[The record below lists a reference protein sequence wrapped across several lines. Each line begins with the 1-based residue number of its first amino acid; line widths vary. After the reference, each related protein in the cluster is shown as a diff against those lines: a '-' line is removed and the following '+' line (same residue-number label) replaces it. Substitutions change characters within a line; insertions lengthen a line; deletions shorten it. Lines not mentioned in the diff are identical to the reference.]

1 MTNLIETNP
10 IEGFKVYGQQ
20 MVEYTVD
27 GIAGRDFASATAI
40 AALAES
46 SAIEESAAAHAKVI
60 RARQEKLKDMGDAVA
75 VLTKAIATMPVKNQ
89 KSTDKSSA
97 DDALYTAKTNLERY
111 GVSLSLT
118 DGNKVTRKSAENARN
133 NAEYAIDVEDND
145 LQQDMVTLQ
154 GLVSKRDNAFST
166 ASKVLKKVAST
177 GKSIIRTIGG

>member
-1 MTNLIETNP
+1 MTNLIETHA

-27 GIAGRDFASATAI
+27 GIAGKDFASATAI

-46 SAIEESAAAHAKVI
+46 TAIEESAAAYANVI
-60 RARQEKLKDMGDAVA
+60 RARQKKLVDMGDVIA
-75 VLTKAIATMPVKNQ
+75 VLSKAMATVPVKNQ
-89 KSTDKSSA
+89 TSSDKSEA
-97 DDALYTAKTNLERY
+97 DDALYTAKANLERY

-118 DGNKVTRKSAENARN
+118 DGNKVTRKNAEAARN
-133 NAEYAIDVEDND
+133 NAEYSMDVEDND

-166 ASKVLKKVAST
+166 AAKVLRKVAST
-177 GKSIIRTIGG
+177 GGTITRSIGG

>member
-1 MTNLIETNP
+1 MTNLIETHA

-46 SAIEESAAAHAKVI
+46 TAIEGAAAAYANVI

-75 VLTKAIATMPVKNQ
+75 VLTKAIATMPVKDQ
-89 KSTDKSSA
+89 KSTDESSA
-97 DDALYTAKTNLERY
+97 DNALQTAKTNLERY
-111 GVSLSLT
+111 GVTLSLT
-118 DGNKVTRKSAENARN
+118 GGNKVTRKSAENARN
-133 NAEYAIDVEDND
+133 NAEYAMDVEDND

-154 GLVSKRDNAFST
+154 GLVTKRDNAFST

>member
-27 GIAGRDFASATAI
+27 GIAGNDFASATAI

-46 SAIEESAAAHAKVI
+46 SSIEEAAAAYANVI
-60 RARQEKLKDMGDAVA
+60 RARQKKLEEMGDAMA
-75 VLTKAIATMPVKNQ
+75 ILSKAIATLPVKNQ
-89 KSTDKSSA
+89 KSTDKSDA
-97 DDALYTAKTNLERY
+97 DDALYTAKANLERY

-118 DGNKVTRKSAENARN
+118 DGNKVTRKTAETARN
-133 NAEYAIDVEDND
+133 NAEYSMDVEDND

-177 GKSIIRTIGG
+177 GKAITRAIGG

>member
-1 MTNLIETNP
+1 MTNLIETHA

-27 GIAGRDFASATAI
+27 GIAGKDFASATAI

-46 SAIEESAAAHAKVI
+46 AAIEASASAYANVL
-60 RARQEKLKDMGDAVA
+60 RARQKKLSDMGEALS
-75 VLTKAIATMPVKNQ
+75 VLTKAIATLPVKNQ
-89 KSTDKSSA
+89 KSTDKSDA
-97 DDALYTAKTNLERY
+97 DDALYTAKSNLERY

-118 DGNKVTRKSAENARN
+118 DGNKVTRRDAENARN
-133 NAEYAIDVEDND
+133 NAEYSMDVEDND

-177 GKSIIRTIGG
+177 GKAITRAIGG